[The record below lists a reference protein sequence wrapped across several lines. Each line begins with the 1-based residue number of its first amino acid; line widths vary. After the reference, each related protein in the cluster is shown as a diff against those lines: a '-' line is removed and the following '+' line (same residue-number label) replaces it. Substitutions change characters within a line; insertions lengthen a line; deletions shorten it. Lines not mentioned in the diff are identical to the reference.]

1 MTALP
6 PAIFI
11 MGPTGSGKTSLA
23 LEIARK
29 YSVEIINVD
38 SASIYREMDIGTS
51 KPDAHV
57 LAVAPHHLIDICDP
71 VEAYSAAQFREDALA
86 LMHSI
91 TDQGKIPLLVGG
103 TMLYHK
109 ALLQGLSDL
118 PSADPETRQRLENM
132 MREKGLAYLHK
143 QLEIIDPIAAKK
155 IHPNDPQRVQR
166 ALEVFEVSG
175 KPISVW
181 WLEQEKNDLPFQVI
195 KLATMQEQR
204 ALLHKSIETN
214 FDKMLLKGFVEEVQ
228 RLKARGDLDL
238 NKPSMRC
245 IGYRQIWLY
254 LDGEFGYKEMRDKGV
269 AASRQY
275 AKRQLTWLRS
285 EKDLNWITTS
295 RSDAVENALNVLR
308 QKMHGA
314 A

>member
-1 MTALP
+1 
-6 PAIFI
+6 
-11 MGPTGSGKTSLA
+11 
-23 LEIARK
+23 
-29 YSVEIINVD
+29 
-38 SASIYREMDIGTS
+38 
-51 KPDAHV
+51 
-57 LAVAPHHLIDICDP
+57 
-71 VEAYSAAQFREDALA
+71 
-86 LMHSI
+86 
-91 TDQGKIPLLVGG
+91 
-103 TMLYHK
+103 
-109 ALLQGLSDL
+109 
-118 PSADPETRQRLENM
+118 
-132 MREKGLAYLHK
+132 
-143 QLEIIDPIAAKK
+143 
-155 IHPNDPQRVQR
+155 
-166 ALEVFEVSG
+166 
-175 KPISVW
+175 
-181 WLEQEKNDLPFQVI
+181 
-195 KLATMQEQR
+195 MQEQR

>member
-23 LEIARK
+23 LEVARQ

-51 KPDAHV
+51 KPDDHA
-57 LAVAPHHLIDICDP
+57 LAVAPHHLINICDP
-71 VEAYSAAQFREDALA
+71 TEAYSAAQFREDALA

-118 PSADPETRQRLENM
+118 PSADPDVRQHLEDILAD
-132 MREKGLAYLHK
+132 KGLHYLHK
-143 QLEIIDPIAAKK
+143 QLEKIDPVAAQK
-155 IHPNDPQRVQR
+155 IHPNDPQRIQR

-181 WLEQEKNDLPFQVI
+181 WSEQTKNDLPFLLI
-195 KLATMQEQR
+195 KLATMPEER
-204 ALLHKSIETN
+204 ALLHKNIEKN
-214 FDKMLLKGFVEEVQ
+214 FDDMLLRGFVEEVQ

-238 NKPSMRC
+238 DKPSMRC
-245 IGYRQIWLY
+245 IGYRQIWQY
-254 LDGEFGYKEMRDKGV
+254 LDGELSYKEMRDKGV

-285 EKDLNWITTS
+285 ENDLNWINTA
-295 RSDAVENALNVLR
+295 RPDAAEHALEILR
-308 QKMHGA
+308 QKIHGSI
-314 A
+314 